1 MWVILLFFAAMLFI
15 ASAASVYEDDLM
27 IRFFVTVR
35 SKIVTK
41 LVLSR
46 LPFLCGKNPPENR
59 KRFTVIGIV
68 LYSISVLCI
77 AFCVYTALTL
87 EPVKGLEYGGGYNK
101 STMSIGE
108 KYNSTEGLVFWI
120 AFCWVLFE
128 AAIYLINS
136 IGVMLSRPVVNR
148 SRLSVG
154 TTRVITGIFM
164 LMLIILCLAFGVGC
178 WQDASHIWQDIKAA
192 GAV

>member
-1 MWVILLFFAAMLFI
+1 MIILLFFAVMLFI
-15 ASAASVYEDDLM
+15 ASAASVYENDLM
-27 IRFFVTVR
+27 IRFYVTVR
-35 SKIVTK
+35 SRIATK
-41 LVLSR
+41 LVLGR
-46 LPFLCGKNPPENR
+46 LPFLGGKNPPENR
-59 KRFTVIGIV
+59 KRFTIVGIV
-68 LYSISVLCI
+68 LYSVSVLCI

-87 EPVKGLEYGGGYNK
+87 EPVEGLEYGGGYSK
-101 STMSIGE
+101 WGVGE
-108 KYNSTEGLVFWI
+108 KYNSTEGLVRWVSS
-120 AFCWVLFE
+120 CWGLFE